1 MIQRLQSL
9 YLLIVFILCVVSLFT
24 TVATFTAGGEAVAEF
39 TNFSFATLAEPYTQI
54 QSAGPW
60 ALGVLQ
66 IVVAALAI
74 FTILKFNNRVLQ
86 MRLTVFIIILLIGYL
101 LAYAFYAWVYQQ
113 KLNQVEAPL
122 EVMYQLRL
130 SALYPL
136 ISVILCILA
145 YRGIRRDEKLVRSLD
160 RLR

>member
-1 MIQRLQSL
+1 MIQRVQSL

-24 TVATFTAGGEAVAEF
+24 TIGMFTAGGETVAEF
-39 TNFSFATLAEPYTQI
+39 TNFSFYTMAEPYTRI

-60 ALGVLQ
+60 ALAVIQ
-66 IVVAALAI
+66 IVVAALAV
-74 FTILKFNNRVLQ
+74 FTILKFNKRVLQ
-86 MRLTVFIIILLIGYL
+86 MRLTVFNIILLVGYIL
-101 LAYAFYAWVYQQ
+101 VYAFYVWVYQQ
-113 KLNQVEAPL
+113 KLNQVENTL

-136 ISVILCILA
+136 ISIILCILA
-145 YRGIRRDEKLVRSLD
+145 FRGVRRDEKLVRSLD